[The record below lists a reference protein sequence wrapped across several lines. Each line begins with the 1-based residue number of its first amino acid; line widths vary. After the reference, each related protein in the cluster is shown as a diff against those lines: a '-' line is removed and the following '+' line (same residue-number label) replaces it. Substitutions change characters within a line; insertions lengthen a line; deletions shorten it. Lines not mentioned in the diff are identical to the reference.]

1 MIRVLKIAHI
11 FIISCFVV
19 SNSSARPV
27 SYPSGITVMQMND
40 ANMNSLHLHYSPT
53 AKYSIGYKGEYWK
66 EDKWQFHGL
75 QYNHL
80 INRWNKKA
88 SQANLYFKSAAGVA
102 HSDESPFSNKQ
113 EEAGF
118 VGIATDWEDRRFFT
132 SYENRYTYAGSIN
145 KAFMQTARVGIAPY
159 VGNYGDLHTWLMLQ
173 TQHAPTLEGKE
184 IITTPMVRVFKD
196 VYLFEAGMSFDGD
209 ILFNTVIRF

>member
-1 MIRVLKIAHI
+1 MIKTLKITSI
-11 FIISCFVV
+11 FIISYLLAV
-19 SNSSARPV
+19 SANARPV
-27 SYPSGITVMQMND
+27 SYPGGWTAMQMND
-40 ANMNSLHLHYSPT
+40 ANMNALHVHYSPT

-75 QYNHL
+75 QYNYL
-80 INRWNKKA
+80 VNRWNKKA
-88 SQANLYFKSAAGVA
+88 SQANLYLKSAVGVA

-118 VGIATDWEDRRFFT
+118 IGIATDWEDRRFFT
-132 SYENRYTYAGSIN
+132 SYENRYTYAGDIN
-145 KAFMQTARVGIAPY
+145 KSFMQKARVGIAPY
-159 VGNYGDLHTWLMLQ
+159 VGDYGDLHTWLMLQ
-173 TQHAPTLEGKE
+173 VQHNPTFEGKE

-209 ILFNTVIRF
+209 VLFNTVIRF